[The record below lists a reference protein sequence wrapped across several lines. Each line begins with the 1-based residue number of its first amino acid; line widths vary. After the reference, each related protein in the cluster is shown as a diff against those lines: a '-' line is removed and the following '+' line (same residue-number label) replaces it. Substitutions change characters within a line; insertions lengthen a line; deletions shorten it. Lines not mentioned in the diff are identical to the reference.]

1 MNEIGILR
9 ILYRNRLRLLVVSL
23 AVGVIAGMIALL
35 IPNKYGSTAAI
46 AVQKPEVPVT
56 GEVSPLQVEA
66 LRSLTESTLVKKEV
80 YDGLKADELLP
91 RRVDFTRFLE
101 MLSTQVQRVEGQERA
116 LLPLV
121 QLTATT
127 SDPSLS
133 REIADRWASTVLD
146 TTREIYRSG
155 VDELGEF
162 TARMYEEINRSLLES
177 EDRYSG
183 VRLEVNL
190 EGNKLALEHN
200 REIYSRLLK
209 KVLEL
214 EEKASA
220 GESMLKQLE
229 SRLADQEIEG
239 IWIGELSSPG
249 EGSEGESEIPIA
261 TPLGRRIVRAVRIL
275 VRNEDQ
281 LAEFK
286 QTSQIDYKEARA
298 KLLATQVDELSQEVL
313 QARGELSRIEPV
325 QQRLAEELKDLKPTV
340 TLRKALG
347 DDVLLTL
354 AERGKKG
361 EDFPSLETDVSNPVY
376 EEIRAETI
384 RLSGQVEG
392 LKNKIKRGGEQ
403 LEEFRKE
410 LSQLNRELISLTA
423 RQRTYWAAV
432 ERDRELLDFFRGSYR
447 EDRRK
452 YEELKKELEL
462 EAAELASARASL
474 ENTSG
479 RISALEEE
487 VYAGEML
494 VSRLERDV
502 ENLANVRSSLAARAE
517 EVQLLRVSTEKTSR
531 SGTFL
536 LYGAEEDPVKVG
548 PRRARAVL
556 ISVLFGFLLYSL
568 ILVLRSVLEEPEPER
583 SAPPTSN

>member
-23 AVGVIAGMIALL
+23 AVGVIAGVISLL
-35 IPNKYGSTAAI
+35 IPNKYDSTAAVS
-46 AVQKPEVPVT
+46 VQKPEVPVT

-66 LRSLTESTLVKKEV
+66 LRALTESTLVKKEV

-91 RRVDFTRFLE
+91 RRVDFIRFQE
-101 MLSTQVQRVEGQERA
+101 MLSTQVQRVEGQERS

-133 REIADRWASTVLD
+133 REIADRWASAVLA

-177 EDRYSG
+177 EDSYSG

-190 EGNKLALEHN
+190 EGNKLSLEHN
-200 REIYSRLLK
+200 REVYSRLLK

-220 GESMLKQLE
+220 GEAILKQLE

-239 IWIGELSSPG
+239 VWIGEISSPG
-249 EGSEGESEIPIA
+249 EGSEGEPEIPIA
-261 TPLGRRIVRAVRIL
+261 TPLGRRIVRAVRSL
-275 VRNEDQ
+275 ARNEDQ

-298 KLLATQVDELSQEVL
+298 KLLATQVDELSQEIL
-313 QARGELSRIEPV
+313 QARGELSRVEPV
-325 QQRLAEELKDLKPTV
+325 QARLAEELKDLKPTV

-361 EDFPSLETDVSNPVY
+361 EDFPSLDTEASNPVY

-392 LKNKIKRGGEQ
+392 LKNKIKRGGER

-410 LSQLNRELISLTA
+410 LSQLNRDLITLTA
-423 RQRTYWAAV
+423 RNRTYWAAV
-432 ERDRELLDFFRGSYR
+432 ERDRELLDYFRGSYR
-447 EDRRK
+447 EDRRR

-479 RISALEEE
+479 RIAALEEE

-548 PRRARAVL
+548 PRRLRAVL
-556 ISVLFGFLLYSL
+556 ISVFFGFLLYSL
-568 ILVLRSVLEEPEPER
+568 VLVLRSLVQEPEPER
-583 SAPPTSN
+583 PDTPASD